1 MSNMCDKYI
10 KFLKS
15 AQNEIS
21 YSISATF
28 FIAGDFLVLV
38 LLKNEL
44 YQTITKKNSISSM
57 LQFLELILFS
67 TDKSS
72 KIKYNFRDN
81 TIKTFKQC
89 FIPDNENKLEPLLN
103 MQSQVQ
109 IYFRTITSYEIDPN
123 NDDFSISEFDQGDLK
138 QELAK
143 DYFVTKDQDLAYL
156 ANQLLEEYPELAN
169 ELQEPDGF
177 FKYGFVSFFDTKID
191 NFPSRYIQQVNVEIT
206 IEDQQTELK
215 FVAYNRIF
223 TKNSK
228 VHDIILKNEQ
238 TKIQKEKEYFQTL
251 QNQYQN
257 HKNMM
262 VQDQVQVPI
271 PVQQPVQQ
279 QQVQQQVQ
287 QQTQLP
293 VQQVLKQ
300 QKSKDG
306 AQFINKLK
314 IEQQNRQD
322 QQDKLQ
328 INKIFSDYVICNAIT
343 NLNDIIDDI
352 LEKYK
357 YLYQSKLTMTQMIS
371 AIGIVLTSDELIK
384 EHLTVCSKYFLT
396 LGLKFQYEEVIIFRN
411 FDRKILRRHLMVAN
425 GIFVKNSIIAE
436 IIENAIINNNTKQLQ
451 PDQYN
456 DQYKLVNNKFWYFN
470 DKIKKEDSNIIY
482 MMQQIQQQF
491 VVIPKQIK
499 LQEMVNYILKTE
511 PWIQELQTEQLKIS
525 LGLVS
530 IFNIKDKI
538 QIDQELFKRS
548 CNQQTISLCIE
559 TIELISKP
567 PMNLT
572 IVNGVFTK
580 NSRIVHAILLQNN
593 EQVNQLILNQQ
604 SEPIVTEQDNISDKH
619 KQLLQL
625 NINPTVNLDNNRI
638 NQLSEMMIEIDKQFL
653 VTPALQLQFLNQ
665 MIQQQY
671 SLDPGT
677 KLLNINDQLQ
687 QMGLIPLYNMIILK
701 NIDITLFQQSIHKQY
716 ILPTISEI
724 EIVCNDI
731 TTKINIINGIFVKNS
746 RIAEQIITQIQ
757 NYQQQNRQQE
767 QNQIK
772 QAVQQTNNIEQ
783 SQQSE
788 VTKIEQQQLPIYIF
802 DTHIIVN
809 QIVNLNDLIDDILKE
824 NSYLY
829 DRIQPNVNYV
839 LQEIGLVQTT
849 KLNTT
854 NEEQNKLLKQY
865 CQNNNIILSNEEIEL
880 FRKLD
885 NKIIR
890 RQIIVVNGIFLKN
903 SIIDKVM
910 VKKEMQLHQLL
921 QSDQYLEKENITK
934 EKQSNNL
941 PYQQILQQL
950 DEFYYVMQS
959 VNLQKAITNAL
970 SNKPNLITL
979 PDSEFMEII
988 GLISP
993 LILQRNPKYI
1003 QFAIC
1008 CKEIITIQGQYDDV
1022 LYQKSLSVINCV
1034 FKKQSLMQNS
1044 IIELKARNNLNDQ
1057 IEDQQMVSEQV
1068 LEEKSNSTTNNYSEQ
1083 DKQSQNLTTEH
1094 ENDQVHAE
1102 HTSLT
1107 DQQLVNLI
1115 TEHLVKPL
1123 QLETEVNE
1131 NQPPQLDIQQIIIPE
1146 PELATKLEHE
1156 QPQIQQ
1162 QNQQQEDQLVQ
1173 SHQNQENTKQ
1183 ELNKPQIQN
1192 KGQTIENRI
1201 RSEFLL
1207 KFEKTQ
1213 TALSVLDLIFTP
1225 STSPSPQSQIQIQIV
1240 LKNLFDLTTDDIS
1253 LHTYFNLKNEFLFNF
1268 VQAHH
1273 FKEGKVEVPFKNE
1286 TEKQFFKEFAEIL
1299 KFKFNNK
1306 FVFGFKKI
1314 Q

>member
-1 MSNMCDKYI
+1 MSNIREKYN

-57 LQFLELILFS
+57 LQFLELILQS
-67 TDKSS
+67 TNQGS

-89 FIPDNENKLEPLLN
+89 IAENQNKLEPILN

-109 IYFRTITSYEIDPN
+109 INFSTITSYEIDPN

-143 DYFVTKDQDLAYL
+143 DYFVTKEQDLTYL
-156 ANQLLEEYPELAN
+156 ANQLLEEQPELAN

-177 FKYGFVSFFDTKID
+177 FKFGFVSFFDTKID
-191 NFPSRYIQQVNVEIT
+191 NFPSRYIHQVNVERT
-206 IEDQQTELK
+206 IENLKTELK

-223 TKNSK
+223 IKNSK

-238 TKIQKEKEYFQTL
+238 TEIQKEKEYFQTL

-257 HKNMM
+257 YKNMM
-262 VQDQVQVPI
+262 VQDQVQAPI
-271 PVQQPVQQ
+271 PVQQAQLQ
-279 QQVQQQVQ
+279 IQ

-293 VQQVLKQ
+293 VQQVPLL
-300 QKSKDG
+300 QKSKDVESK
-306 AQFINKLK
+306 AQLINKLK
-314 IEQQNRQD
+314 IEQLNRQD
-322 QQDKLQ
+322 QENKLQ
-328 INKIFSDYVICNAIT
+328 INKIFSNYVICNAIT

-357 YLYQSKLTMTQMIS
+357 YLYQSKFTMNQMIA
-371 AIGIVLTSDELIK
+371 AIGVVLTSDELIK
-384 EHLTVCSKYFLT
+384 DHLTVCSKYFLT
-396 LGLKFQYEEVIIFRN
+396 LGLKFKYEEVIIFRN
-411 FDRKILRRHLMVAN
+411 FDRKILRRHIMVAN

-436 IIENAIINNNTKQLQ
+436 RIENAIINNNTKQLQ
-451 PDQYN
+451 PDQYH
-456 DQYKLVNNKFWYFN
+456 DQQKLVNNKFWYFN
-470 DKIKKEDSNIIY
+470 DQIKKEDSSIIY
-482 MMQQIQQQF
+482 MIQQIQQQF

-499 LQEMVNYILKTE
+499 LQEMVNQILKTE

-538 QIDQELFKRS
+538 EIDQELFKRS

-580 NSRIVHAILLQNN
+580 NSRIVQAILLQNN

-604 SEPIVTEQDNISDKH
+604 SEPIVTVKDNIVNNSDKH

-625 NINPTVNLDNNRI
+625 KINPTINLDNNRI
-638 NQLSEMMIEIDKQFL
+638 NQLSEMMIEMEKQFL
-653 VTPALQLQFLNQ
+653 VTPALQQQFLNQ
-665 MIQQQY
+665 MMQQLY
-671 SLDPGT
+671 SLDSSM
-677 KLLNINDQLQ
+677 KLLKIDDQLQ
-687 QMGLIPLYNMIILK
+687 QMGLIPLYNMTLLK

-716 ILPTISEI
+716 ILLTFSEI
-724 EIVCNDI
+724 EIVCDYI
-731 TTKINIINGIFVKNS
+731 TTKISIINGVFAKNS
-746 RIAEQIITQIQ
+746 KIAEYITTSIQ
-757 NYQQQNRQQE
+757 NIQQE
-767 QNQIK
+767 QNRQLEQDQIK
-772 QAVQQTNNIEQ
+772 KAALKTNTVELI
-783 SQQSE
+783 QQSE
-788 VTKIEQQQLPIYIF
+788 VTKIEQKQLPISIF

-809 QIVNLNDLIDDILKE
+809 QMVNINDIIDEILNE
-824 NSYLY
+824 NPYLY

-854 NEEQNKLLKQY
+854 NEDQNILLKQY

-885 NKIIR
+885 NKIVR
-890 RQIIVVNGIFLKN
+890 RQITVVNGMFLKN
-903 SIIDKVM
+903 SIIDKVI

-921 QSDQYLEKENITK
+921 QSDQYLEKENVTK
-934 EKQSNNL
+934 EKYSNNL
-941 PYQQILQQL
+941 PYKQILQQL

-959 VNLQKAITNAL
+959 VNLQKAINNAL

-1008 CKEIITIQGQYDDV
+1008 CKEIITVQGYYDDII
-1022 LYQKSLSVINCV
+1022 YQKSLSVINCV
-1034 FKKQSLMQNS
+1034 FKKQSLMQSS
-1044 IIELKARNNLNDQ
+1044 IIELKARNNQNDQ
-1057 IEDQQMVSEQV
+1057 TEEQQMVSEQV
-1068 LEEKSNSTTNNYSEQ
+1068 LEEKSNSTTHNYSEQ
-1083 DKQSQNLTTEH
+1083 DKQSQKLTIEH
-1094 ENDQVHAE
+1094 DNDQVHAE

-1131 NQPPQLDIQQIIIPE
+1131 NYTKTDQYRFCIII
-1146 PELATKLEHE
+1146 LQGKIHLMVVTYSTSV
-1156 QPQIQQ
+1156 QQ
-1162 QNQQQEDQLVQ
+1162 
-1173 SHQNQENTKQ
+1173 
-1183 ELNKPQIQN
+1183 
-1192 KGQTIENRI
+1192 
-1201 RSEFLL
+1201 LL
-1207 KFEKTQ
+1207 KCLKCFRFWAEKKIWSIWSDINKFIKNISCAIIIT
-1213 TALSVLDLIFTP
+1213 LIFISYFMCFP
-1225 STSPSPQSQIQIQIV
+1225 PTSIT
-1240 LKNLFDLTTDDIS
+1240 L
-1253 LHTYFNLKNEFLFNF
+1253 
-1268 VQAHH
+1268 
-1273 FKEGKVEVPFKNE
+1273 
-1286 TEKQFFKEFAEIL
+1286 
-1299 KFKFNNK
+1299 
-1306 FVFGFKKI
+1306 
-1314 Q
+1314 